1 MIKRHNK
8 RKSRQYKET
17 GKKCVTWILDPREQR
32 MHKRRC
38 SLIEDKD
45 SVLRL
50 ENKGV
55 LLDSEIN
62 ETKQG

>member
-8 RKSRQYKET
+8 RKSQQYKET
-17 GKKCVTWILDPREQR
+17 RKKCVTWILDPREQR
-32 MHKRRC
+32 MYKRRC